1 MHHIDSD
8 CLFCKIIAGDIPSYK
23 VYEDE
28 STYAFLDIGPVSK
41 GHYLVVP
48 KNHAV
53 DLQSGTSDDACN
65 CLRTVHKTANVVM
78 DALGATGYN
87 LGLNHGVDAGQ
98 EVFHTHFHVMP
109 RYAGELRGF
118 SKLSPADHELIEVQK
133 LIEAK
138 MKEQGLW
145 N

>member
-1 MHHIDSD
+1 MTDSN
-8 CLFCKIIAGDIPSYK
+8 CLFCKIISGGIPSYK

-28 STYAFLDIGPVSK
+28 QTYVFLDIGPVSK

-53 DLQSGTSDDACN
+53 DLQSGTADDACY
-65 CLRTVHKTANVVM
+65 CLRTVHKTASVVM

-98 EVFHTHFHVMP
+98 EVFHTHFHIMP

-118 SKLSPADHELIEVQK
+118 TKLSPADHELAEVQQ

-138 MKEQGLW
+138 MKEAGLW